1 MCYRNFAEYDRSS
14 TIVQSLHQTVFFLK
28 ETDIVLTSDE
38 WRIALNIDLSTY
50 HDIIA
55 TVKSD
60 LLLVEQQKQA
70 FTPVTELQQVERLLY
85 VLHSRLYEFHQIL
98 PRLDPKR
105 GLINIA
111 GVALKSLF
119 GTTLDSDVRF

>member
-1 MCYRNFAEYDRSS
+1 MLS
-14 TIVQSLHQTVFFLK
+14 TIVASQIVQPLNHAVLFSK

-38 WRIALNIDLSTY
+38 CRISLNIYLSTY
-50 HDIIA
+50 YDIIA

-60 LLLVEQQKQA
+60 LLLVEEQKQA
-70 FTPVTELQQVERLLY
+70 FTPVTELQQVERLFYL
-85 VLHSRLYEFHQIL
+85 LDSRLNEFHQIL

-119 GTTLDSDVRF
+119 GTALEIGRAHV

>member
-1 MCYRNFAEYDRSS
+1 MYDSSS
-14 TIVQSLHQTVFFLK
+14 TSLNHAVLFLK

-38 WRIALNIDLSTY
+38 WRIALNIDPSTY
-50 HDIIA
+50 HDTIA

-85 VLHSRLYEFHQIL
+85 ILDSRLTH
-98 PRLDPKR
+98 
-105 GLINIA
+105 
-111 GVALKSLF
+111 
-119 GTTLDSDVRF
+119 

>member
-1 MCYRNFAEYDRSS
+1 MCYRNFAEYDSSS
-14 TIVQSLHQTVFFLK
+14 TNCRTLNHAVLFLK

-38 WRIALNIDLSTY
+38 WRIALNIVLSTY

-70 FTPVTELQQVERLLY
+70 FTQFLSYKLRDY
-85 VLHSRLYEFHQIL
+85 FMS
-98 PRLDPKR
+98 
-105 GLINIA
+105 
-111 GVALKSLF
+111 
-119 GTTLDSDVRF
+119 

>member
-1 MCYRNFAEYDRSS
+1 MYDSSS
-14 TIVQSLHQTVFFLK
+14 TSLNHAVLFLK

-50 HDIIA
+50 HDTIA

-85 VLHSRLYEFHQIL
+85 ILDSRLTH
-98 PRLDPKR
+98 
-105 GLINIA
+105 
-111 GVALKSLF
+111 
-119 GTTLDSDVRF
+119 